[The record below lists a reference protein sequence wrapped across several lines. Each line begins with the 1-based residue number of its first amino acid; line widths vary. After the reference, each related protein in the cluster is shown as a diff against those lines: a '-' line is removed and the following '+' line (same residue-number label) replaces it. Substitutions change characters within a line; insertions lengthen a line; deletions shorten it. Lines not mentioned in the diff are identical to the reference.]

1 MLNKHQ
7 LPPRDPD
14 LTLVPIQRGTPLGNP
29 LGMRGEAER
38 GLVIE
43 GFAEILEDG
52 RPPLEVARDYTPPL
66 RIHQGTARVTREQR
80 KEMLGRVLALML
92 RGRRVG
98 LVCACAPL
106 ACHGDVIAAKLV
118 RMYCDIASP

>member
-1 MLNKHQ
+1 
-7 LPPRDPD
+7 
-14 LTLVPIQRGTPLGNP
+14 
-29 LGMRGEAER
+29 MRGEAER
-38 GLVIE
+38 GLVID

-52 RPPLEVARDYTPPL
+52 RPPLEVARDYTPPAPL

-106 ACHGDVIAAKLV
+106 ACHGDAIAAKLV

>member
-1 MLNKHQ
+1 
-7 LPPRDPD
+7 
-14 LTLVPIQRGTPLGNP
+14 
-29 LGMRGEAER
+29 MRGEAER
-38 GLVIE
+38 GLVID

-52 RPPLEVARDYTPPL
+52 RPPLEVARDYPPPL

-98 LVCACAPL
+98 LVCAPL

-118 RMYCDIASP
+118 RMHCDIASP

>member
-1 MLNKHQ
+1 MWDCSKEG
-7 LPPRDPD
+7 D
-14 LTLVPIQRGTPLGNP
+14 
-29 LGMRGEAER
+29 AES
-38 GLVIE
+38 LKTE
-43 GFAEILEDG
+43 G
-52 RPPLEVARDYTPPL
+52 
-66 RIHQGTARVTREQR
+66 
-80 KEMLGRVLALML
+80 KEMLGRILALML